1 VRALFHLAR
10 DPLLHLLMGGQ
21 HTTFY
26 LGNVAIPNFA
36 IGVSVGCPYIMGPKD
51 PHLMDIDKV

>member
-1 VRALFHLAR
+1 MLAR
-10 DPLLHLLMGGQ
+10 DPLLHFLMGRQ
-21 HTTFY
+21 HTSFY

-36 IGVSVGCPYIMGPKD
+36 IGYSVGCPYIMGPKD